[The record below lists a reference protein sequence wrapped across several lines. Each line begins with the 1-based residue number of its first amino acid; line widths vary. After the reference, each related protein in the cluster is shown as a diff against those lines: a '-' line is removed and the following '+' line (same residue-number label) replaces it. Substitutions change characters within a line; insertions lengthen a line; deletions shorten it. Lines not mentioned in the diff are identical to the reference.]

1 MSGPTLG
8 REFRVLNQRAAQ
20 PSVLEDLSCTPW
32 HATLRTR
39 GPLSIGYPFV
49 PTSQTRRKSAAA

>member
-32 HATLRTR
+32 HATLHTR
-39 GPLSIGYPFV
+39 APVDRISVRPHV
-49 PTSQTRRKSAAA
+49 PDTA